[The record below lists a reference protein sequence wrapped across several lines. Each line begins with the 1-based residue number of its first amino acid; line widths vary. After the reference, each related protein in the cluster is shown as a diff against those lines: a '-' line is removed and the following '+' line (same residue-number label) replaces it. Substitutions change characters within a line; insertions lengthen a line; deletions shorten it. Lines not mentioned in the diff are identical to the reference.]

1 MALSFRPVGKGL
13 SLALA
18 LAFALGGSALAA
30 TGAAPSISAKRV
42 TVRLERTSL
51 GKILVDG
58 SGYTLYLFTR
68 DRRRVDRCTK
78 VSGCLSVWPALTTA
92 TLKPVAGRG
101 VRSSLLGTIKFGEN
115 ADLRQITYA
124 GHPLYSYAGDFAP
137 RSTDYVGTYEY
148 GGSWYA
154 VSAAG
159 RQVGGGAFRRPL
171 TARTS
176 AR

>member
-101 VRSSLLGTIKFGEN
+101 VRSSLLGTIKFHG
-115 ADLRQITYA
+115 DVRQVTYA
-124 GHPLYSYAGDFAP
+124 GHPLYGYVLDFGP
-137 RSTDYVGTYEY
+137 RSTFYVGTEEY
-148 GGSWYA
+148 GGRWNA
-154 VSAAG
+154 VNAAG
-159 RQVGGGAFRRPL
+159 KAVD
-171 TARTS
+171 
-176 AR
+176 